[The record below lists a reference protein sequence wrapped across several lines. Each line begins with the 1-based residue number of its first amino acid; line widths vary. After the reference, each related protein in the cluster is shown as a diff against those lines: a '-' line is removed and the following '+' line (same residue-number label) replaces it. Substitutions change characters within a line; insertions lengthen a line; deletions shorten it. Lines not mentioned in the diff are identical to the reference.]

1 MAIIKNKTKSSKIN
15 ITDEATDMFIDGI
28 IPPAPDTY
36 PAPLISNQGNQAA
49 LVPSNAQTVQIQTVL
64 NEQALNELTKKEEE
78 NLIKKENSQKK
89 NLEEIKT
96 NLKSMNSFFKN
107 KNIGLY
113 QDNFYAD
120 LKMRISK

>member
-1 MAIIKNKTKSSKIN
+1 MAIVKNKTKSSKIN
-15 ITDEATDMFIDGI
+15 ITDETTDMFIDGI

-36 PAPLISNQGNQAA
+36 PAPPISNQGNQAA

>member
-1 MAIIKNKTKSSKIN
+1 MAIVKNKTKSSKIN
-15 ITDEATDMFIDGI
+15 IADETTDMFIDGI

-36 PAPLISNQGNQAA
+36 PAPPISNQGNQAA

>member
-1 MAIIKNKTKSSKIN
+1 MAIVKNKTKSSKIN
-15 ITDEATDMFIDGI
+15 ITDEATDMLIDGI

-36 PAPLISNQGNQAA
+36 PAPSISNQGNQAA

>member
-1 MAIIKNKTKSSKIN
+1 MAIVKNKTKSSKIN
-15 ITDEATDMFIDGI
+15 IADEATDMFIDGI

-36 PAPLISNQGNQAA
+36 PAPPISNQGNQAA

>member
-1 MAIIKNKTKSSKIN
+1 MAIVKNKTKSSKIN
-15 ITDEATDMFIDGI
+15 ITDEATDMLIDGI

-36 PAPLISNQGNQAA
+36 PAPPISNQGNQAA